1 MGDERERVVVAPETT
16 QTKSPAKSSGH
27 SSKSALD
34 SASQLPV
41 PPPYVS
47 RNLDEHAVVVQRQ
60 APSAEPEKPA
70 GPPLLAPAPPLRRP
84 DRESQD
90 VGKLKEL
97 REFWGSK
104 KSKGFAGPELGS
116 SRLSKNEAQASLQRL
131 ISAGGDFDEV
141 RRLRKLIQE
150 LDQ

>member
-16 QTKSPAKSSGH
+16 QTKSPAKNSGH

-47 RNLDEHAVVVQRQ
+47 RNSDEHAVVVQRQ

-70 GPPLLAPAPPLRRP
+70 GPPLRRP